1 MHRDSCPR
9 YKMQPTGAARS
20 IGRAIFGFPFA
31 DSRMPRQRRRANAAD
46 VTLLAFRFSGD
57 SICPAARFDRLERAF
72 NGRLEA
78 HVISTP
84 DAAHKL
90 DDDAHSVL
98 TYEFE
103 SADPNDTEHPT
114 RQARRRFLEF
124 LGERLLG
131 T

>member
-1 MHRDSCPR
+1 VSDEELDAA
-9 YKMQPTGAARS
+9 AAR
-20 IGRAIFGFPFA
+20 AKA
-31 DSRMPRQRRRANAAD
+31 DD

-57 SICPAARFDRLERAF
+57 SICPAVRFDRLERAF
-72 NGRLEA
+72 NGRLEG
-78 HVISTP
+78 HVIPTP

-103 SADPNDTEHPT
+103 SANPNDAEHPT
-114 RQARRRFLEF
+114 RQARRRLLEY